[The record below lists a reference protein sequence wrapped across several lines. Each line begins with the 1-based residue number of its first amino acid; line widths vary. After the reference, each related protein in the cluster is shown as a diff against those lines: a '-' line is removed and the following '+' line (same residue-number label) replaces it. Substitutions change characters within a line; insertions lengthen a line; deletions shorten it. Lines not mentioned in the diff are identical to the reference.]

1 MATIHERFEMRGVH
15 YTEIHFKV
23 TPFARDLITHC
34 YRNGKEIS
42 AADYQTAKAEYKRVW
57 SAAHGF

>member
-23 TPFARDLITHC
+23 TPFARDLITRC
-34 YRNGKEIS
+34 YRNGEEIS
-42 AADYQTAKAEYKRVW
+42 AADYQAAKAEYKRAW
-57 SAAHGF
+57 SVAHGF

>member
-1 MATIHERFEMRGVH
+1 MRGVH

-23 TPFARDLITHC
+23 TPFARDLITRF
-34 YRNGKEIS
+34 YRGGIEIS
-42 AADYQTAKAEYKRVW
+42 AADYQTAKAEYKRLW